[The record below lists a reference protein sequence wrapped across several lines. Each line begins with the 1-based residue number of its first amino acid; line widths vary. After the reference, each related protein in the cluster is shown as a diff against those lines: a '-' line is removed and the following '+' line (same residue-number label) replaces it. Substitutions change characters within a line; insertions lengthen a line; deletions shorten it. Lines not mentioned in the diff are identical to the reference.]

1 MRFTNR
7 EKKDLFY
14 AGVMIS
20 LAFAI
25 LLSGGISGILGDN
38 VGFLTVFIIAFFTAG
53 IGFLL
58 HELSHKY
65 IAISYGLNAEF
76 KAFYG
81 MLWLA
86 VGLSFFGFILAAP
99 GAVFIHGTGLNRNKN
114 GKISVVGPLTNII
127 LAILFLII
135 GLIYSSGIISVI
147 ANFGFTIN
155 ALLAAFNMIPVMP
168 FDGAKVLAWDKKA
181 YTITMIVALGLFF
194 LSWVV

>member
-1 MRFTNR
+1 MKFTNKER
-7 EKKDLFY
+7 KDLIY
-14 AGVMIS
+14 AGIMIS

-25 LLSGGISGILGDN
+25 LLSGGLTGLLRNKI
-38 VGFLTVFIIAFFTAG
+38 GFFSVFLVAFFTAG

-58 HELSHKY
+58 HEMAHKY
-65 IAISYGLNAEF
+65 VAVSYKLNAEF

-99 GAVFIHGTGLNRNKN
+99 GAVFIHGAGLNRNKN
-114 GKISVVGPLTNII
+114 GKISVVGPLTNIV

-135 GLIYSSGIISVI
+135 GLFYSSGIISVI
-147 ANFGFTIN
+147 VNFGFTIN

-168 FDGAKVLAWDKKA
+168 FDGAKVFAWNKSV
-181 YTITMIVALGLFF
+181 YTITMIVALGLFL
-194 LSWVV
+194 LSMVL

>member
-25 LLSGGISGILGDN
+25 LLSGGISGIFGNNL
-38 VGFLTVFIIAFFTAG
+38 GFLTVFIIAFFTAG

-81 MLWLA
+81 D
-86 VGLSFFGFILAAP
+86 
-99 GAVFIHGTGLNRNKN
+99 
-114 GKISVVGPLTNII
+114 LTS
-127 LAILFLII
+127 
-135 GLIYSSGIISVI
+135 YDVCKTGIINLNKFYYSTKI
-147 ANFGFTIN
+147 HSEYNR
-155 ALLAAFNMIPVMP
+155 
-168 FDGAKVLAWDKKA
+168 
-181 YTITMIVALGLFF
+181 
-194 LSWVV
+194 